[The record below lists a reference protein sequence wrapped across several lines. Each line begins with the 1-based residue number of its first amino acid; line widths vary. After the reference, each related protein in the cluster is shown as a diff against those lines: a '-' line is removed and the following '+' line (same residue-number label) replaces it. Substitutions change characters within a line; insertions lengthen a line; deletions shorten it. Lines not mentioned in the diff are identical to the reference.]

1 MGGQG
6 ACLFQRK
13 SGIVQVAFKPRLIM
27 ELMALFMVQVCV
39 VDFLDRKPISMARS
53 QIHDPANPGNEKEG
67 DRPRLMA

>member
-1 MGGQG
+1 M
-6 ACLFQRK
+6 
-13 SGIVQVAFKPRLIM
+13 AFKPRLIM